1 MVDEQNN
8 SNTTAKRSRRRRK
21 DREKFVRD
29 REASGES
36 VPAYLQTG
44 TFGRRVQDY
53 LQADCAGDGQV
64 AQRSRTG
71 LKFSSFPHQNKRS
84 KERDQLR
91 GHSAEAKV

>member
-1 MVDEQNN
+1 MFDEQNN

-29 REASGES
+29 REASGEC

-44 TFGRRVQDY
+44 TFGRRIPRTLETDRRRN
-53 LQADCAGDGQV
+53 GQG
-64 AQRSRTG
+64 AARSRTG

-91 GHSAEAKV
+91 GHSAEATA